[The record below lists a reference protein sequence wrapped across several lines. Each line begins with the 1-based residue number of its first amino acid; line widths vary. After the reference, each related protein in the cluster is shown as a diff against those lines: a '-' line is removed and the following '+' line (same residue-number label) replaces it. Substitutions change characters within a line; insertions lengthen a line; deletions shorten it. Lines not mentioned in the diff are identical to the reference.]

1 MGGLGGD
8 AAIYGVDAASEGV
21 GFSFFHNGNLLDILT
36 ELIKSAA
43 SISQNNKPKIWTC
56 LYQLTDTLL
65 ILSIKYPI

>member
-1 MGGLGGD
+1 MGGLSSD
-8 AAIYGVDAASEGV
+8 AAVYGVDAAAEGI
-21 GFSFFHNGNLLDILT
+21 GISFFHDGNLLDILT
-36 ELIKSAA
+36 ELIKSAT